1 MGKKIDALL
10 GRNFKTSKFRA
21 LVNLAISRA
30 AILKKQRQVRCSQ
43 ARSDV
48 VQLLNLGHHERA
60 LIRVEQVIK
69 EQNMLDVYAM
79 IEGYCLLLV
88 ERVSIIEEEKVC
100 PDELK
105 EAASGLLYSTSRCGE
120 FQELREIRAVLTS
133 RYGKEFVARA
143 VELRNNCG
151 VNPRLIQKLSVRPPD
166 VEVRLNVLKEIAS
179 ENGITLQLEG
189 ASSATLEDKLDKN
202 QMENQPMPED
212 QIEKGEGFSGSM
224 KTRKKYKD
232 VADAAQA
239 AFESAAYAAA
249 AARAAV
255 ELSRT
260 ESHDPDDQNSPHPRR
275 RLVSD
280 GDESK
285 HEAAG
290 KKDSGEI
297 EKSDDGLALEK
308 IHPVENQ
315 DSESEDEE
323 IHNESQAQQSKWK
336 KKAAELMRPMSSSS
350 SDSAGG
356 SLNVNSMS
364 SDVMKLLEKDIVLD
378 DSDDESGNKH
388 SGNSSS
394 DMKPALQIPSS
405 SQVDIK
411 ARAGPKNHIAHPAEG
426 LGMPSVQHL
435 NTGKRPFSVRTR
447 GVRGY

>member
-166 VEVRLNVLKEIAS
+166 VEVRLNELKEIAS

-202 QMENQPMPED
+202 QMENQPKPDQSANSGGAKPEESLLPED

-275 RLVSD
+275 RL
-280 GDESK
+280 
-285 HEAAG
+285 
-290 KKDSGEI
+290 
-297 EKSDDGLALEK
+297 

-378 DSDDESGNKH
+378 DSDDET
-388 SGNSSS
+388 
-394 DMKPALQIPSS
+394 
-405 SQVDIK
+405 
-411 ARAGPKNHIAHPAEG
+411 GPKNHIAQPAEG

>member
-1 MGKKIDALL
+1 MGKKIDAFL

-151 VNPRLIQKLSVRPPD
+151 VNPRAAGCGGQIECAERNCFREWHHSAIR
-166 VEVRLNVLKEIAS
+166 
-179 ENGITLQLEG
+179 G

-202 QMENQPMPED
+202 QMENQPKPDQSANSGGAKPEESLLPED

-290 KKDSGEI
+290 KKDS
-297 EKSDDGLALEK
+297 
-308 IHPVENQ
+308 
-315 DSESEDEE
+315 DEE

-364 SDVMKLLEKDIVLD
+364 SHVMKLLEKDIVLD

-388 SGNSSS
+388 SGNLSS